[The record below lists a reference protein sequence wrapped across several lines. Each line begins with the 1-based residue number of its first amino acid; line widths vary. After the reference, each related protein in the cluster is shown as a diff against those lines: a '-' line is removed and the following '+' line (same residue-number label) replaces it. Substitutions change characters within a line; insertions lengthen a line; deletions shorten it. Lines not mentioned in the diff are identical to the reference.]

1 MQVVYCIYPGNSQPL
16 DRKDET
22 VTNASEIKM
31 LNTMFLQPLIFLMS
45 GPHTCTTLQCPRLDR
60 SLQFVLCVIL

>member
-22 VTNASEIKM
+22 VTNASEIKIVKYYVSAT
-31 LNTMFLQPLIFLMS
+31 LDF
-45 GPHTCTTLQCPRLDR
+45 PHVRTTYMYHP
-60 SLQFVLCVIL
+60 SMP